1 LRTEFIDTR
10 ALVVS
15 FEYVVCLNVALSAKR
30 DLYGVAVDE
39 SAHFRQL
46 ERTPFDV

>member
-1 LRTEFIDTR
+1 MGTEFIDTR

-15 FEYVVCLNVALSAKR
+15 VEHFVCLSVALSAKS

-39 SAHFRQL
+39 GAHFGHL
-46 ERTPFDV
+46 KRTPFDV